1 LSINVFLPIIVFDK
15 EPLSIV
21 APHPISELS
30 SIKTIPI
37 CGYLKFFFLSGKK
50 PKPFFPI
57 TQPSNIFT
65 LLPTRVF
72 LIITLEP
79 IEQLSPITT
88 LLSIIEL

>member
-1 LSINVFLPIIVFDK
+1 MIVFDK
-15 EPLSIV
+15 DPLSIV

-30 SIKTIPI
+30 SIKTIPM
-37 CGYLKFFFLSGKK
+37 CGYLKFFCLFGKK

-57 TQPSNIFT
+57 TQPSNIFI
-65 LLPTRVF
+65 LLPIIVF